1 MHDSR
6 RSNRLFLLPITLV
19 AILFVALPLIYVV
32 GLSFLSR
39 GEDGYTITMVFT
51 TENYQ
56 RLFNPTYAR
65 VFLNSLALAFWTT
78 FISFIVGYPFGYC
91 MARSSARMRMILML
105 LVIVPFWT
113 NALVR
118 IYGWKILLQANGPIN
133 SFLQFI
139 GVIEKT
145 IKMAG
150 SYFAVLLAMVYSLIP
165 FMILPCYSSVEKV
178 DWSYVEASRDLGATP
193 ARAFLTVTFPLTL
206 PGVMAGCVLVFVPS
220 VGLFFVSDL
229 MGGSIMLVGNLIR
242 DQLLKSRDW
251 PFGAAISVVLMLV
264 TILIFSLYRRCGG
277 DELGVF

>member
-133 SFLQFI
+133 NFLQFI

>member
-6 RSNRLFLLPITLV
+6 RSNRFFLLPITLV

-56 RLFNPTYAR
+56 WLFNPTYAR

-139 GVIEKT
+139 GVIEKP

>member
-6 RSNRLFLLPITLV
+6 RSNRFFLLPITLV

-133 SFLQFI
+133 SFLQFV
-139 GVIEKT
+139 GVIEKP

>member
-6 RSNRLFLLPITLV
+6 RSNRFFLLPITLV

-139 GVIEKT
+139 GVIEKP

>member
-1 MHDSR
+1 MHNSR
-6 RSNRLFLLPITLV
+6 CTNRLFLLPITMV
-19 AILFVALPLIYVV
+19 ALLFVALPLIYVV

-56 RLFNPTYAR
+56 RLFSATYAR

-78 FISFIVGYPFGYC
+78 LVSFLVGYPFGYC
-91 MARSSARMRMILML
+91 MARSSARMRTILML

-133 SFLQFI
+133 TFLQFI
-139 GVIEKT
+139 GVIDKPLK
-145 IKMAG
+145 IAG
-150 SYFAVLLAMVYSLIP
+150 SYFSVLLAMVYSLIP

-178 DWSYVEASRDLGATP
+178 DWSYVEASCDLGATP

-229 MGGSIMLVGNLIR
+229 MGGSLVLVGNLIR
-242 DQLLKSRDW
+242 DQLLKNRDW
-251 PFGAAISVVLMLV
+251 PFGAALSVVLMLV
-264 TILIFSLYRRCGG
+264 TIVIFSFYRKSGG